1 MARNQYKETTTHP
14 VLNGT
19 RYRLFTITDGVQYT
33 QEIYVADGGE
43 YHGCW
48 IGCVH
53 GGNGRYTYSTNTP
66 RPDFATGWGCTC
78 DDEVP
83 CVNING
89 DPMPRKFITRQG
101 WMSTSEARKEARD
114 CVVSAFEDY
123 RQQVSAR
130 THASRVARR
139 MAASML
145 RSVLRADDDDL
156 DAARARYE
164 GAMAMAAALGILPD
178 STDDRRGLPGETH
191 VRNALAQVMEERAK
205 QAEEDAA
212 VDAMEREHVRVN
224 DLPEEARAAND

>member
-19 RYRLFTITDGVQYT
+19 RYRLFTVTDGVQYT
-33 QEIYVADGGE
+33 QEIYCAEGT
-43 YHGCW
+43 YAGCW

-83 CVNING
+83 CIGADG

-101 WMSTSEARKEARD
+101 WMTTSEARKEARD
-114 CVVSAFEDY
+114 CVIRAFEQY
-123 RQQVSAR
+123 RRQVSQR
-130 THASRVARR
+130 DHASRIARR
-139 MAASML
+139 IAASML
-145 RSVLRADDDDL
+145 RSVLRADDV

-164 GAMAMAAALGILPD
+164 GAMALAAALGILPD

-205 QAEEDAA
+205 ELEEAEA
-212 VDAMEREHVRVN
+212 VDAMEREHVRAN